1 MSPELSRLHLLL
13 NSEAVVPALSYRRNK
28 VVYELVCYVNCLI
41 GCVLSDRR
49 DVMPVF
55 VERCGEFIGSHPS
68 PEHAHYYSVVQDYLA
83 EVERVFDLERRDA
96 NA

>member
-1 MSPELSRLHLLL
+1 MTPELSRFHSLL
-13 NSEAVVPALSYRRNK
+13 NSEAIVPALAYRRNK

-49 DVMPVF
+49 DVMPLF
-55 VERCGEFIGSHPS
+55 IERCSQFIDSHPS
-68 PEHAHYYSVVQDYLA
+68 PEHDRYYSAVQDYLA